1 MDAMACERRRLA
13 IRRREDAG
21 LEGVWMPII
30 LAGNRPTRKSAQPQ
44 LIRSMHTTDA
54 LCGSPGTLVLALVG
68 VLVTNIVHNG
78 YVPGTD
84 PHTPTLHSIPRIFV
98 LGPKPLF
105 FPLCIVIWARVSLS
119 FLNRNCSMAA
129 PPSPVPGH
137 TSALPPSTPKPAL
150 ADLAAFAHSS
160 R

>member
-44 LIRSMHTTDA
+44 LIRSMHTTDT

-84 PHTPTLHSIPRIFV
+84 PHPHPPPNSENFRPW
-98 LGPKPLF
+98 PKAPFF
-105 FPLCIVIWARVSLS
+105 FPLCLVVWARVSLS

>member
-44 LIRSMHTTDA
+44 LIRSMHTTDT

-105 FPLCIVIWARVSLS
+105 F
-119 FLNRNCSMAA
+119 
-129 PPSPVPGH
+129 SP
-137 TSALPPSTPKPAL
+137 
-150 ADLAAFAHSS
+150 FA
-160 R
+160 